1 MNEFGKLSNFG
12 HLVLENIYQSKGQQT
27 LLDLLPPSIRLKTY
41 HLITTFS
48 VEFCLTKSDLGK
60 RLKQVIR

>member
-41 HLITTFS
+41 DLITTFS